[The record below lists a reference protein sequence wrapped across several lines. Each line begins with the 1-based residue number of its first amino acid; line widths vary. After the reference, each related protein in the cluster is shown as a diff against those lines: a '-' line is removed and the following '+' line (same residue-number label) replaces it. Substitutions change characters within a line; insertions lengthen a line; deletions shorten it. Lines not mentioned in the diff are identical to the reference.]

1 MHKLLG
7 AVLVLGA
14 LAGCAT
20 PAQNAALAGAVVG
33 GAVAASVYAP
43 RYAPPP
49 QRMCYSTSYYDGY
62 GRLIR
67 RTTCH

>member
-1 MHKLLG
+1 MYKVLG
-7 AVLVLGA
+7 VVLSLGA

-20 PAQNAALAGAVVG
+20 PVQNAALAGAVVG
-33 GAVAASVYAP
+33 GVVAASVYTP
-43 RYAPPP
+43 RYTPPP